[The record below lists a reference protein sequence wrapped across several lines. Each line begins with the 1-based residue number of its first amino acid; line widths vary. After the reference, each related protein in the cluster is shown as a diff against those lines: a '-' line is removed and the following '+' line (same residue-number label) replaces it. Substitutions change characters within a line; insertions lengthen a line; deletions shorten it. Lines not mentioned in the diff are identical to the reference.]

1 MTQPGR
7 GAEQRA
13 SVTVEGR
20 TLTVSNLDKPLYPS
34 DGTTKAEVMQYYLA
48 VAPVLLPQLAHRPLT
63 RIRWPNGTGA
73 SSFFEKNLPAG
84 APDWVRRVTL
94 PVPGSTKSRET
105 ITYPLIDDAAGLAW
119 LANLGSLELHVP
131 QWRVDAAGDA
141 LPPDRMVVDLDP
153 GPGAGLAECAR
164 VAVLVRDLLAGVD
177 VTATVPVTSG
187 SKGMQVYAAMPGTES
202 AERVRDAARALA
214 ESLAI
219 GHPDLV
225 VSKMTKALRPGKVLL
240 DWSQNT
246 AAKTTICPYSL
257 RGKAK
262 IPLVAAPR
270 SWAEIEAA
278 AGSDARTGMTL
289 RQLGPDEVV
298 RRVADDGDPMAALES
313 R

>member
-1 MTQPGR
+1 MTPPQTGEER
-7 GAEQRA
+7 TG
-13 SVTVEGR
+13 VTVDGR
-20 TLTVSNLDKPLYPS
+20 TLTVSNLHKPLYPG

-48 VAPVLLPQLAHRPLT
+48 VAPVLLPQLADRPLT

-73 SSFFEKNLPAG
+73 NSFFEKNLPAG

-105 ITYPLIDDAAGLAW
+105 ITYPLIENRAGLAW
-119 LANLGSLELHVP
+119 LANLAALELHVP
-131 QWRVDAAGDA
+131 QWRVDPDGVT

-153 GPGAGLAECAR
+153 GPGAGLTECAR
-164 VAVLVRDLLAGVD
+164 VALLVRELLAGVG
-177 VTATVPVTSG
+177 VSVTVPVTSG
-187 SKGMQVYAAMPGTES
+187 SKGMQVYAAMPGTEP

-219 GHPDLV
+219 GHPELV

-257 RGKAK
+257 RGKGRV
-262 IPLVAAPR
+262 PLVAAPR
-270 SWAEIEAA
+270 SWAEVEAA
-278 AGSDARTGMTL
+278 AGAGGGGPDSPL
-289 RQLGPDEVV
+289 RQLGPGDVLD
-298 RRVADDGDPMAALES
+298 RVAGQGDPMAGLG
-313 R
+313 